1 MRLAGVYRNTAGA
14 FIGIGI
20 AALLALW
27 VGGWGIAAFM
37 EHTYGFHGDPIRC
50 SIPLGRARLPFWPIA
65 SLGVLIMH
73 GVFMF
78 RYSSLSASL
87 GVPRQ
92 WWEGRGGGYDA
103 QLENPFARVIA
114 KDFIVVG
121 VLLGVFLFLCSCH
134 HWFNWCWWGC

>member
-1 MRLAGVYRNTAGA
+1 MRLAGVYRNTSVALM
-14 FIGIGI
+14 GIGV

-27 VGGWGIAAFM
+27 IGGWGIATFM
-37 EHTYGFHGDPIRC
+37 EHTYGFYGDPIRC
-50 SIPLGRARLPFWPIA
+50 SIPLGHVRLPFWPIA

-92 WWEGRGGGYDA
+92 WWEGRAGGYDA

-121 VLLGVFLFLCSCH
+121 VLLGVFLILCSCH